1 MTLEKQFFNKRKTV
15 SYSADVWYKAEEFFN
30 TLDQAKL
37 NGEDVEIHLGGET
50 YLISNIWGEYQRRY
64 TGIHAYDEAG
74 NIKKQSGVNLDDDE
88 WAMLKFN
95 FTSIKEALTG
105 KKDAFKNIFIRPK
118 EDLNIVKVYKADW
131 FLNGKVITNST
142 SGREFFS
149 HEKAEQYAM
158 CRKPVPGIDYPQK
171 DVHAQLRVDCQVR
184 PAPEDTMLM
193 NFVLVETMNKMIE
206 AEVKANCEACQMNL
220 DSQFDHCRSGNC
232 LDEDLN
238 QIDLYLGPAHKKIK
252 INILM
257 NVFDQLRKDM
267 GLKPI
272 MSAQLA
278 KCALAFIPKLQIAN
292 QLQDVALYNSLLM
305 ETVRSAYI
313 SVINQ

>member
-50 YLISNIWGEYQRRY
+50 YQSNFKHLGRIPEENAGTPESMNFL
-64 TGIHAYDEAG
+64 TYDEAG

-131 FLNGKVITNST
+131 FLNGK
-142 SGREFFS
+142 
-149 HEKAEQYAM
+149 
-158 CRKPVPGIDYPQK
+158 
-171 DVHAQLRVDCQVR
+171 
-184 PAPEDTMLM
+184 
-193 NFVLVETMNKMIE
+193 
-206 AEVKANCEACQMNL
+206 
-220 DSQFDHCRSGNC
+220 
-232 LDEDLN
+232 
-238 QIDLYLGPAHKKIK
+238 
-252 INILM
+252 
-257 NVFDQLRKDM
+257 
-267 GLKPI
+267 
-272 MSAQLA
+272 
-278 KCALAFIPKLQIAN
+278 
-292 QLQDVALYNSLLM
+292 
-305 ETVRSAYI
+305 
-313 SVINQ
+313 

>member
-1 MTLEKQFFNKRKTV
+1 MEKQFFNKRKTV
-15 SYSADVWYKAEEFFN
+15 SYSTDVWYKAEEFFN

-37 NGEDVEIHLGGET
+37 NGNDVEIHLGGET
-50 YLISNIWGEYQRRY
+50 YLISNIWGEYQKRY
-64 TGIHAYDEAG
+64 TRIHAYDEAG
-74 NIKKQSGVNLDDDE
+74 NIRKKSGVNLDDDK

-95 FTSIKEALTG
+95 FISIKEALTG

-149 HEKAEQYAM
+149 HKKAEQYAM
-158 CRKPVPGIDYPQK
+158 CRKPVPGVDYPQK
-171 DVHAQLRVDCQVR
+171 DVHAELRVDCQVH

-206 AEVKANCEACQMNL
+206 AEAKANCEACQMNL

-232 LDEDLN
+232 LDEELN

-272 MSAQLA
+272 MSAQLG

-305 ETVRSAYI
+305 EAV
-313 SVINQ
+313 